1 VDAEKSRDSLKFEY
15 AGGVG
20 AVVVNGSSSGSVPK
34 FNAFDDTPSSVVFG
48 TSSVVLPEWRHVGG
62 LSVASAGLR
71 GVVGGGM
78 VVVLALLVVVARS
91 LSVAVQDGGG
101 LV

>member
-1 VDAEKSRDSLKFEY
+1 MEAEKSRDSLKFEY

-20 AVVVNGSSSGSVPK
+20 AVVNGSSSGTVLK
-34 FNAFDDTPSSVVFG
+34 LNVFDDTASSVVFG
-48 TSSVVLPEWRHVGG
+48 TSSAVLPEGKHVGG
-62 LSVASAGLR
+62 LSVASAGLC

-78 VVVLALLVVVARS
+78 AVAPALLIVVARS
-91 LSVAVQDGGG
+91 PTVADQDCGG

>member
-20 AVVVNGSSSGSVPK
+20 AVVNGSSSGRVLK
-34 FNAFDDTPSSVVFG
+34 LNVFDDTASSVVFG
-48 TSSVVLPEWRHVGG
+48 TSPVVVPEGKHAGG
-62 LSVASAGLR
+62 LSVASAGLC
-71 GVVGGGM
+71 GVSGGGM
-78 VVVLALLVVVARS
+78 AVALALFIVVARS
-91 LSVAVQDGGG
+91 PSVADQDCGG